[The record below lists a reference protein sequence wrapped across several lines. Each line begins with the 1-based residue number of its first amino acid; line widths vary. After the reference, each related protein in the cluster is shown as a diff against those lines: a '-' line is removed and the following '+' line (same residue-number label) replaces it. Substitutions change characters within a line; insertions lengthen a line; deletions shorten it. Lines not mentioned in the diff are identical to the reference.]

1 MIEKGL
7 GKPRSRFGKFMDV
20 NSISQKELSSQSG
33 VSNSTI
39 SRLCQQENHAPNMK
53 NGIRLIK
60 VLNEAGYKVS
70 YEDFWDV

>member
-20 NSISQKELSSQSG
+20 NSISQKELSNQSG

-39 SRLCQQENHAPNMK
+39 SRLCLPEEHAPNMK
-53 NGIRLIK
+53 NGIRLINA
-60 VLNEAGYKVS
+60 LNEAGYKVS
-70 YEDFWDV
+70 YEDFWDM

>member
-20 NSISQKELSSQSG
+20 NSISQKALADQSG

-39 SRLCQQENHAPNMK
+39 SRLCQQEEYAPNMK